1 MTCKDFLKILNDYID
16 GEVDPSIC
24 KDLETHL
31 KDCNPCKVVIDQ
43 VRKTITFYKEG
54 MQYPVP
60 LEFRRRLHKAIKDKW
75 KKQMAEK
82 QRES

>member
-43 VRKTITFYKEG
+43 VRKTIT
-54 MQYPVP
+54 
-60 LEFRRRLHKAIKDKW
+60 LSLIHI
-75 KKQMAEK
+75 
-82 QRES
+82 